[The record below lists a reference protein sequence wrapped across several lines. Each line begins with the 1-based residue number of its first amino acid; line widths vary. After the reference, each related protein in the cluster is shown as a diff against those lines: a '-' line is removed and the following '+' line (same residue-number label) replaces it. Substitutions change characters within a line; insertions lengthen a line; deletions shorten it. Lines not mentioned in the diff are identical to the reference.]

1 MEVNRRKWWI
11 ISLAGTV
18 GFFFA
23 IAPVLD
29 PYIVIEIGSGFTLKI
44 NDIIMLFLTMLCFS
58 KSYRFER
65 KTGFLCMWLLGLG
78 IIGIF
83 GNLVSNTDMAN
94 SFKNLIVWLIYA
106 VCLTYL
112 WKTPCRDK
120 FFQWIEIIAIIASI
134 LVILQFVSGYVG
146 MAMWD
151 GRIPGLALGKYDGFV
166 VYMCV
171 VAFCYPLFAKT
182 SQSYW
187 YVVALTF
194 VLGSNLL
201 VQYFISLSYRLL
213 LKADRKVYVESIV
226 QLIVVVLNLVL
237 VLITINIY
245 RDILVVKLISAIV
258 FLIQPIAFATYV
270 NKNYHLDRHAPIDNT
285 SIKQRWDGFGQNLAF
300 FIHSNTD
307 IVVLTIFKNLTSVSV
322 YSIYN
327 MIVMA
332 LKNLVISISSAISPS
347 IGNVLAKGEK
357 DKINEA
363 FELYEFGLYYVATI
377 MFSCCL
383 VLILPFVKVYTTNIT
398 DANYLQPVFAV
409 LLVLAEFVYCI
420 RDPYVAVAYASGKF
434 RETSKYAIIEAL
446 INIVISVILV
456 QSLGLAGIAIGT
468 LIAMVYR
475 MIAHVIYL
483 QKNILFRSLKHFVKK
498 MLVFTFSG
506 SCVVLLAR
514 FLKVDRCINM
524 GQWLVNAV
532 IVGIGSVL
540 VITLISSIFFK
551 STVKK
556 LVISKI
562 KK

>member
-1 MEVNRRKWWI
+1 MEKRRIIVNIICSLLLQVVTIVSGFILPKII
-11 ISLAGTV
+11 ISSLGSETNGLVASINQFLNYVVLLEGGVSGVITASLYQPLSTNDKKKV
-18 GFFFA
+18 SSIIRTTKRFF
-23 IAPVLD
+23 
-29 PYIVIEIGSGFTLKI
+29 
-44 NDIIMLFLTMLCFS
+44 NQ
-58 KSYRFER
+58 
-65 KTGFLCMWLLGLG
+65 
-78 IIGIF
+78 IGI
-83 GNLVSNTDMAN
+83 V
-94 SFKNLIVWLIYA
+94 
-106 VCLTYL
+106 
-112 WKTPCRDK
+112 
-120 FFQWIEIIAIIASI
+120 
-134 LVILQFVSGYVG
+134 
-146 MAMWD
+146 
-151 GRIPGLALGKYDGFV
+151 FV

-551 STVKK
+551 SIVKK

>member
-1 MEVNRRKWWI
+1 MEKRRIIVNIICSLLLQVVTIVSGFILPKII
-11 ISLAGTV
+11 ISSLGSETNGLVASINQFLNYVVLLEGGVSGVITASLYQPLSTNDKKKV
-18 GFFFA
+18 SSIIRTTKRFF
-23 IAPVLD
+23 
-29 PYIVIEIGSGFTLKI
+29 
-44 NDIIMLFLTMLCFS
+44 NQ
-58 KSYRFER
+58 
-65 KTGFLCMWLLGLG
+65 
-78 IIGIF
+78 IGI
-83 GNLVSNTDMAN
+83 V
-94 SFKNLIVWLIYA
+94 
-106 VCLTYL
+106 
-112 WKTPCRDK
+112 
-120 FFQWIEIIAIIASI
+120 
-134 LVILQFVSGYVG
+134 
-146 MAMWD
+146 
-151 GRIPGLALGKYDGFV
+151 FV

-171 VAFCYPLFAKT
+171 VAFCYPLFTKT

-237 VLITINIY
+237 VLITIKIY
-245 RDILVVKLISAIV
+245 RDILVVKLVSAIV

-434 RETSKYAIIEAL
+434 RETSKYA
-446 INIVISVILV
+446 
-456 QSLGLAGIAIGT
+456 SLGLAGIAIGT

-514 FLKVDRCINM
+514 FLKVDRCINI

>member
-1 MEVNRRKWWI
+1 MEKRRIIVNIICSLLLQVVTIVSGFILPKII
-11 ISLAGTV
+11 ISSLGSETNGLVASINQFLNYVVLLEGGVSGVITASLYQPLSTNDKKKV
-18 GFFFA
+18 SSIIRTTKRFF
-23 IAPVLD
+23 
-29 PYIVIEIGSGFTLKI
+29 
-44 NDIIMLFLTMLCFS
+44 NQ
-58 KSYRFER
+58 
-65 KTGFLCMWLLGLG
+65 
-78 IIGIF
+78 IGI
-83 GNLVSNTDMAN
+83 V
-94 SFKNLIVWLIYA
+94 
-106 VCLTYL
+106 
-112 WKTPCRDK
+112 
-120 FFQWIEIIAIIASI
+120 
-134 LVILQFVSGYVG
+134 
-146 MAMWD
+146 
-151 GRIPGLALGKYDGFV
+151 FV

-171 VAFCYPLFAKT
+171 VAFCYPLFTKT

-237 VLITINIY
+237 VLITIKIY
-245 RDILVVKLISAIV
+245 RDILVVKLVSAIV

-383 VLILPFVKVYTTNIT
+383 VLILPFVKAYTTNIT

-456 QSLGLAGIAIGT
+456 RSLGLAGIAIGT

-514 FLKVDRCINM
+514 FLKVDRCINI

>member
-1 MEVNRRKWWI
+1 MEKRRIIVNIICSLLLQVVTIVSGFILPKII
-11 ISLAGTV
+11 ISSLGSETNGLVASINQFLNYVVLLEGGVSGVITASLYQPLSTNDKKKV
-18 GFFFA
+18 SSIIRTTKRFF
-23 IAPVLD
+23 
-29 PYIVIEIGSGFTLKI
+29 
-44 NDIIMLFLTMLCFS
+44 NQ
-58 KSYRFER
+58 
-65 KTGFLCMWLLGLG
+65 
-78 IIGIF
+78 IGI
-83 GNLVSNTDMAN
+83 V
-94 SFKNLIVWLIYA
+94 
-106 VCLTYL
+106 
-112 WKTPCRDK
+112 
-120 FFQWIEIIAIIASI
+120 
-134 LVILQFVSGYVG
+134 
-146 MAMWD
+146 
-151 GRIPGLALGKYDGFV
+151 FV

-171 VAFCYPLFAKT
+171 VAFCYPLFTKT

-237 VLITINIY
+237 VLITIKIY
-245 RDILVVKLISAIV
+245 RDILVVKLVSAIV

-383 VLILPFVKVYTTNIT
+383 V
-398 DANYLQPVFAV
+398 
-409 LLVLAEFVYCI
+409 
-420 RDPYVAVAYASGKF
+420 
-434 RETSKYAIIEAL
+434 
-446 INIVISVILV
+446 
-456 QSLGLAGIAIGT
+456 
-468 LIAMVYR
+468 
-475 MIAHVIYL
+475 
-483 QKNILFRSLKHFVKK
+483 
-498 MLVFTFSG
+498 
-506 SCVVLLAR
+506 
-514 FLKVDRCINM
+514 
-524 GQWLVNAV
+524 
-532 IVGIGSVL
+532 
-540 VITLISSIFFK
+540 
-551 STVKK
+551 
-556 LVISKI
+556 
-562 KK
+562 